1 MYKILYFS
9 AVVLSLYNT
18 SCKSNNSNQNQDNK
32 KLTTTEN
39 NSDSNNKVE
48 DIALV
53 EPVKKI
59 IYYLSDVDI
68 TTYDSISTQY
78 FHAVVDYTDTIAIKL
93 KQDQDFFQAVID
105 SDTVSNQELD
115 LYYEKLIAT
124 NSQLA
129 KYHKEVIGYVFVH
142 TFMNKGDT
150 MSAIILTNSS
160 MTKGQAIP
168 VKKIT
173 DIEPDLFTS
182 SIRKIE
188 Q

>member
-1 MYKILYFS
+1 MLKFWYILI
-9 AVVLSLYNT
+9 ASLGFLY
-18 SCKSNNSNQNQDNK
+18 SCKGNNSNP
-32 KLTTTEN
+32 N
-39 NSDSNNKVE
+39 NSNKNTLKTESNSDLKVHVE
-48 DIALV
+48 DLALI
-53 EPVKKI
+53 EPIKKI
-59 IYYLSDVDI
+59 IYYLNDVDI

-78 FHAVVDYTDTIAIKL
+78 FHAVMDYTDTVAIQL
-93 KQDQDFFQAVID
+93 EQDQQYFQDIID
-105 SDTVSNQELD
+105 SDTINKEELD
-115 LYYEKLIAT
+115 SYYEKLIST
-124 NSQLA
+124 NSQLL
-129 KYHKEVIGYVFVH
+129 KFKKEVIGYVFVH

>member
-1 MYKILYFS
+1 MFKFWYIFIATLGFLYS
-9 AVVLSLYNT
+9 CKGNT
-18 SCKSNNSNQNQDNK
+18 SNPNNSNKNTLK
-32 KLTTTEN
+32 TES
-39 NSDSNNKVE
+39 NSDLKVHVE
-48 DIALV
+48 DLALI
-53 EPVKKI
+53 EPIKKI
-59 IYYLSDVDI
+59 IYYLNDVDI
-68 TTYDSISTQY
+68 TTYDSITTQY
-78 FHAVVDYTDTIAIKL
+78 FHAVVDYTDTIAINL
-93 KQDQDFFQAVID
+93 KQDQDFFQAVVD

-115 LYYEKLIAT
+115 FYYEKLIAT

-129 KYHKEVIGYVFVH
+129 KYNKEVIGYVFVH

-150 MSAIILTNSS
+150 MSAIILTNAS